1 MRSGC
6 LTLSVKLTAVE
17 SAFLA
22 AVFPFLVFE
31 FAPVFVFLL
40 LPVDVAV
47 QLLDEP
53 PPPAVFESSFVPPVA
68 AGFSF
73 ALLAVFEFSFV
84 LPVAVESSFALLVVA
99 ESFSAPPAVV
109 EFSFVLL
116 QFSFVLPVAVESSF
130 VPPAVVVSS
139 SVLLV
144 SFALLSALPVFLFVP
159 VVVAFASFVFPAPI
173 SLPLLVHESLSPPSV
188 VEVLLCPMMELQG
201 KQIQL
206 VGLP

>member
-53 PPPAVFESSFVPPVA
+53 PPPAVFESSFVPPVV
-68 AGFSF
+68 AGSFSAPPAVVEFSF
-73 ALLAVFEFSFV
+73 VLLEFSFV
-84 LPVAVESSFALLVVA
+84 LPVAVESSFSLLVVA

-109 EFSFVLL
+109 ELSFVLL
-116 QFSFVLPVAVESSF
+116 EFSFV
-130 VPPAVVVSS
+130 
-139 SVLLV
+139 
-144 SFALLSALPVFLFVP
+144 LPVFLFVP
-159 VVVAFASFVFPAPI
+159 VAVAFASFVFPAPI

>member
-73 ALLAVFEFSFV
+73 ALLAVFEFLFV
-84 LPVAVESSFALLVVA
+84 LPVAAGSSFALLVVV
-99 ESFSAPPAVV
+99 EFLSAPPAVV
-109 EFSFVLL
+109 EFSFVP
-116 QFSFVLPVAVESSF
+116 PVA
-130 VPPAVVVSS
+130 VVSS

-144 SFALLSALPVFLFVP
+144 FFALLYVLPVFLFVP
-159 VVVAFASFVFPAPI
+159 VV
-173 SLPLLVHESLSPPSV
+173 
-188 VEVLLCPMMELQG
+188 
-201 KQIQL
+201 
-206 VGLP
+206 

>member
-53 PPPAVFESSFVPPVA
+53 PPRAVFESSFVP
-68 AGFSF
+68 
-73 ALLAVFEFSFV
+73 LAVFEFSFV
-84 LPVAVESSFALLVVA
+84 LPVAAGSSFALLVVVEFLSAPPAVVEFSSVPPVAVESSFALLVVA
-99 ESFSAPPAVV
+99 ESFS
-109 EFSFVLL
+109 
-116 QFSFVLPVAVESSF
+116 
-130 VPPAVVVSS
+130 
-139 SVLLV
+139 
-144 SFALLSALPVFLFVP
+144 
-159 VVVAFASFVFPAPI
+159 
-173 SLPLLVHESLSPPSV
+173 
-188 VEVLLCPMMELQG
+188 
-201 KQIQL
+201 
-206 VGLP
+206 

>member
-84 LPVAVESSFALLVVA
+84 LPVAAGSSFAFLVVV
-99 ESFSAPPAVV
+99 EFLSAPPAVV
-109 EFSFVLL
+109 EFSSVP
-116 QFSFVLPVAVESSF
+116 PVAVESSF

-144 SFALLSALPVFLFVP
+144 SFALLSVLPVFLFVP

-201 KQIQL
+201 KQILL

>member
-73 ALLAVFEFSFV
+73 VLPVAAGSSFALLVVVEFLSAPPAVVEFSSV
-84 LPVAVESSFALLVVA
+84 PPVAVESSFALLVV
-99 ESFSAPPAVV
+99 
-109 EFSFVLL
+109 
-116 QFSFVLPVAVESSF
+116 
-130 VPPAVVVSS
+130 
-139 SVLLV
+139 
-144 SFALLSALPVFLFVP
+144 
-159 VVVAFASFVFPAPI
+159 
-173 SLPLLVHESLSPPSV
+173 
-188 VEVLLCPMMELQG
+188 
-201 KQIQL
+201 
-206 VGLP
+206 

>member
-53 PPPAVFESSFVPPVA
+53 PPAVFESSFVPPVA

-84 LPVAVESSFALLVVA
+84 LPVAAGSSFALLVVV
-99 ESFSAPPAVV
+99 EFLSAPPAVV
-109 EFSFVLL
+109 EFSSVPPVADVLL
-116 QFSFVLPVAVESSF
+116 
-130 VPPAVVVSS
+130 
-139 SVLLV
+139 
-144 SFALLSALPVFLFVP
+144 
-159 VVVAFASFVFPAPI
+159 
-173 SLPLLVHESLSPPSV
+173 H
-188 VEVLLCPMMELQG
+188 
-201 KQIQL
+201 
-206 VGLP
+206 

>member
-73 ALLAVFEFSFV
+73 ALLAVFEFSSV

-109 EFSFVLL
+109 ELSF
-116 QFSFVLPVAVESSF
+116 
-130 VPPAVVVSS
+130 
-139 SVLLV
+139 VLLV
-144 SFALLSALPVFLFVP
+144 SFALLSVLPVFLFVP
-159 VVVAFASFVFPAPI
+159 VVVAFASFVFLTPI

-188 VEVLLCPMMELQG
+188 VEVVLCPMMELQG

>member
-73 ALLAVFEFSFV
+73 ALLVVVEF
-84 LPVAVESSFALLVVA
+84 L
-99 ESFSAPPAVV
+99 SAPPAVV
-109 EFSFVLL
+109 EFSSVP
-116 QFSFVLPVAVESSF
+116 PVA
-130 VPPAVVVSS
+130 VVSS

-144 SFALLSALPVFLFVP
+144 FFALLYVLPVFLFVP
-159 VVVAFASFVFPAPI
+159 VV
-173 SLPLLVHESLSPPSV
+173 
-188 VEVLLCPMMELQG
+188 
-201 KQIQL
+201 
-206 VGLP
+206 

>member
-6 LTLSVKLTAVE
+6 LTLHVTLTAVE
-17 SAFLA
+17 STFLA

-84 LPVAVESSFALLVVA
+84 LPVAA
-99 ESFSAPPAVV
+99 EFLSAPPAVV
-109 EFSFVLL
+109 EFSSVP
-116 QFSFVLPVAVESSF
+116 PVAVESSF
-130 VPPAVVVSS
+130 A
-139 SVLLV
+139 
-144 SFALLSALPVFLFVP
+144 
-159 VVVAFASFVFPAPI
+159 
-173 SLPLLVHESLSPPSV
+173 
-188 VEVLLCPMMELQG
+188 
-201 KQIQL
+201 
-206 VGLP
+206 